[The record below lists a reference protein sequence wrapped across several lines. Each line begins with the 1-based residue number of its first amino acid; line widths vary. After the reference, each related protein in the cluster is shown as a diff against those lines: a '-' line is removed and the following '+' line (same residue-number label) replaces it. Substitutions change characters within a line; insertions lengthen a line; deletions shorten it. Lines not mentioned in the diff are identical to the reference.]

1 ATRDSLIQRG
11 PNAFDTENL
20 LFPRVRHGDDLGP
33 APPELTRQVL
43 DTATARKIRN
53 SLKNQTQRR
62 ELEGQMEDIHRDLAI
77 RTLLE
82 SAREQAEIELMDKN
96 DALVDLEL
104 QIPKLDYDNYRPK
117 ITHIMIELLQV

>member
-1 ATRDSLIQRG
+1 
-11 PNAFDTENL
+11 
-20 LFPRVRHGDDLGP
+20 P

-43 DTATARKIRN
+43 DMATATKIRK

-62 ELEGQMEDIHRDLAI
+62 ELEEQMEEIQGYLAI
-77 RTLLE
+77 RTLIE
-82 SAREQAEIELMDKN
+82 TERQSREIELMNKN